1 MSGIDSDDAPRELIH
16 LDGVPSLHG
25 YPVDPDMLRL
35 SHERRQRAAQQL
47 LNCEARLQCT
57 LRLSH
62 GRVLGGR
69 PRPAFRLGS
78 RGRGGGPRP
87 AEQQVLGQ

>member
-35 SHERRQRAAQQL
+35 SHERRQRRHVRRARHRTHSKSL
-47 LNCEARLQCT
+47 LMRM
-57 LRLSH
+57 LS
-62 GRVLGGR
+62 RFKTASRMGG
-69 PRPAFRLGS
+69 A
-78 RGRGGGPRP
+78 
-87 AEQQVLGQ
+87 